1 MPSTTAYIIILN
13 GHRATH
19 TCYETA
25 SSAWERIASAVED
38 GRSIVAEFW
47 RHTPHEWDDLFYRG
61 LLDPTTGQID
71 ASLFTVIPGKAIIS
85 RQCIA
90 SLGYA

>member
-1 MPSTTAYIIILN
+1 MPSATAYVIILN
-13 GHRATH
+13 DHQATH
-19 TCYETA
+19 TDYETA
-25 SSAWERIASAVED
+25 ASAWGRISSAVED

-47 RHTPHEWDDLFYRG
+47 RHTQHEWDDLFYRG

-85 RQCIA
+85 RRCIA
-90 SLGYA
+90 SLIYA